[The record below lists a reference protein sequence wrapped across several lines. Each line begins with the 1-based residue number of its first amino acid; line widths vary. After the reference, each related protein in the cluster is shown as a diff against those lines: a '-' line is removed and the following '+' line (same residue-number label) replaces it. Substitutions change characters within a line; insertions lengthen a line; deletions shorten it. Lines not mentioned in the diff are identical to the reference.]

1 MALPLGVAS
10 LRSSLQVAVEVAAR
24 PSIRVLGPRA
34 TSRCFSSTPYSS
46 LSRPASCLSRPSP
59 SLQTSKP
66 QLYPLSQRLSRRTI
80 FSQAPIY
87 KDYVDLPRDYR
98 DEVGLPFRRD
108 PLETYEVL
116 QVFGPHISTLEANK
130 LLRVL
135 HGRRVA
141 GTLDD
146 PSVRITTSYFSKST
160 IDAALKYLRH
170 AAPVDEVMNAGLRA
184 EDELRA
190 LEEGSSSPAPE
201 EAEGQTESLGYTS
214 RLKMY
219 KSSSSDDNPYGE
231 GALDRIRA
239 RNVAKYKEQLR
250 LQEEEKR
257 RKEEEEAKLHPGGLQ
272 TIEERQATRAVSPR
286 MEEWKRKA
294 VLSDMTEP
302 PQMPAS
308 KRLVPS
314 TVFVAV
320 LVAGFVAYA
329 HVYEEPSWRLWPD
342 YTPAT
347 ATVGALMLLN
357 LAGFVLWKLPPAWP
371 LMNRY
376 FMLVAATPKPLSVLG
391 AMFSHQAASHLA
403 LNMLFVWFVGIRLHD
418 EVGRGDFLATYM
430 ASGSIGFLATLYS
443 LVLRNQLHLTTL
455 GASGAFYGVATAYF
469 WLHRFDGF
477 KILGLPP
484 DPATGIQGL
493 GFIGLMLALNLTAVF
508 SKNAHRIDVMSHLM
522 GMLVGLAAGV
532 VLERRHKPVARQM
545 PLQNTVK
552 TDLGPLDKVVEKK

>member
-1 MALPLGVAS
+1 V
-10 LRSSLQVAVEVAAR
+10 
-24 PSIRVLGPRA
+24 
-34 TSRCFSSTPYSS
+34 
-46 LSRPASCLSRPSP
+46 
-59 SLQTSKP
+59 
-66 QLYPLSQRLSRRTI
+66 RRTI
-80 FSQAPIY
+80 FTHTPIY
-87 KDYVDLPRDYR
+87 RDYVDLPRDYR
-98 DEVGLPFRRD
+98 DDVGLPFRRD

-116 QVFGPHISTLEANK
+116 SIFGAHISTTEANK
-130 LLRVL
+130 LLRIL

-146 PSVRITTSYFSKST
+146 PSVKINTSHFSKAS

-170 AAPVDEVMNAGLRA
+170 TAPVDEVMNAGLRA
-184 EDELRA
+184 EDELRQ
-190 LEEGSSSPAPE
+190 LEEGEAAPE
-201 EAEGQTESLGYTS
+201 EEAGPEGAQSTE
-214 RLKMY
+214 Y
-219 KSSSSDDNPYGE
+219 KSRYKLYKNQSTDDVYGE
-231 GALDRIRA
+231 GALDKIRA
-239 RNVAKYKEQLR
+239 RNVARYKEQLKH
-250 LQEEEKR
+250 QEEEKR
-257 RKEEEEAKLHPGGLQ
+257 KREEEEAKARPGGLQ
-272 TIEERQATRAVSPR
+272 TIEERQPRAVSPR
-286 MEEWKRKA
+286 MEEWKKKA

-314 TVFVAV
+314 TIFVAL
-320 LVAGFVAYA
+320 LVAGFAAYA
-329 HVYEEPSWRLWPD
+329 QFYQPPDWRLWPD
-342 YTPAT
+342 YSPAT
-347 ATVGALMLLN
+347 ATVGALILLN
-357 LAGFVLWKLPPAWP
+357 LAGFALWKLPPAWP

-376 FMLVAATPKPLSVLG
+376 FMLVAATPKPVSILG
-391 AMFSHQAASHLA
+391 AMFSHQAAGHLL

-493 GFIGLMLALNLTAVF
+493 GFIGLMLALNMTAVF

-522 GMLVGLAAGV
+522 GMAVGLAAGA
-532 VLERRHKPVARQM
+532 VLERRHKPPAARQM
-545 PLQNTVK
+545 PLQHAK
-552 TDLGPLDKVVEKK
+552 TDLGVMGRIVEKK